1 MKSMLRCND
10 ENMKGTDYEIREA
23 EEGTIDTYMY
33 GRLES
38 ARIVIDRSDQYTCS
52 VADAS
57 KSLPRTL
64 KVRLGC
70 SPNPRICN
78 VPRNQPDHITNPIK
92 FSMITTT

>member
-1 MKSMLRCND
+1 MLRCND

-70 SPNPRICN
+70 SPNPRTCTCT
-78 VPRNQPDHITNPIK
+78 QDMDTH
-92 FSMITTT
+92 SMLRT